1 MKWKIIFSVFFL
13 GSVVMMLVYLKKP
26 LVIYTRKTIENV
38 YSTDTIYSPEPVTRT
53 YQDNY
58 ASIGAVIG
66 FGILA
71 SASLISFAFVV
82 QKDKHNETNKSSPSF
97 QSASTE

>member
-1 MKWKIIFSVFFL
+1 MKWKVPFSVLFL
-13 GSVVMMLVYLKKP
+13 ASIIMMFVYAKKP
-26 LVIYTRKTIENV
+26 LVTYSKTTIENV
-38 YSTDTIYSPEPVTRT
+38 YSADHIFSPEPVTRT

-71 SASLISFAFVV
+71 GASLISFALVIR
-82 QKDKHNETNKSSPSF
+82 KDKYSEERKTQSSLVST
-97 QSASTE
+97 STE